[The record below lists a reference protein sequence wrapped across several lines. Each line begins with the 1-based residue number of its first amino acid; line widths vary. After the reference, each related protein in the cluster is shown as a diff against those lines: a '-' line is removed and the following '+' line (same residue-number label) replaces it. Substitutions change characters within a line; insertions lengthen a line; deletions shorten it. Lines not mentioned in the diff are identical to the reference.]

1 MKLRFNLALTLSVL
15 LLISVPAHSQ
25 QPKAI
30 VLPTESGGPGCTTE
44 EVTALKDENA
54 TLRIQIANLKFAML
68 QGQATPIVSDKQK
81 AIQELVAAHPG
92 MQWSDAQNKLVPTP
106 KPAEAP
112 NKPAAK

>member
-25 QPKAI
+25 QPKM
-30 VLPTESGGPGCTTE
+30 PTGGASCTTE
-44 EVTALKDENA
+44 DLTALKDENA

-68 QGQATPIVSDKQK
+68 RGQATPIVSDKQK

-92 MQWSDAQNKLVPTP
+92 MEWSDAQNKLVPTP

-112 NKPAAK
+112 NKPATK

>member
-1 MKLRFNLALTLSVL
+1 MKLRFNLALTLSGL
-15 LLISVPAHSQ
+15 LLISLPAHSQ
-25 QPKAI
+25 QPKM
-30 VLPTESGGPGCTTE
+30 PTASGGAGCTTE

-92 MQWSDAQNKLVPTP
+92 MEWSDAQNKLVPTP

>member
-15 LLISVPAHSQ
+15 LLISLPAHSQ
-25 QPKAI
+25 QSKM
-30 VLPTESGGPGCTTE
+30 PTQAVSASCTIE
-44 EVTALKDENA
+44 DLTALKDENA

-68 QGQATPIVSDKQK
+68 QGQATPFVSDKQK

-92 MQWSDAQNKLVPTP
+92 MEWSDAQNKLVPTP